1 MMLWLLLNS
10 ILDTTWPFYW
20 LPTAQH
26 CLHGDAGRTAY
37 PLSDQAGWMVSLRS
51 MRRGS
56 ASRSH
61 SLGDES
67 VNYWTTSQYHY
78 RKG

>member
-10 ILDTTWPFYW
+10 ILDTTWLFYW

-37 PLSDQAGWMVSLRS
+37 PLSGQAGWM
-51 MRRGS
+51 
-56 ASRSH
+56 A
-61 SLGDES
+61 
-67 VNYWTTSQYHY
+67 
-78 RKG
+78 